1 MDFLARETVAF
12 PEGFWDSLDK
22 TVVNSVKQNLTGR
35 KFLPLYGPLG
45 AGASNVQVDEVSVDG
60 SSEEE
65 ESSGLVKRAGR
76 TFVELPQIFEDFTFN
91 WRDIESSEKSG
102 FPLDFTK
109 ATLAAQRLA
118 IKEDSLI
125 FFGSEFLGSEGL
137 LTASGTTTLKRGDW
151 AEGENAFLDV
161 AKGLAEFRSKG
172 IIGRYSL
179 ILSTDLYAK
188 LYRIQPSLG
197 IIEIDR
203 ISKMLDGNLFQS
215 PALGKDKAVL
225 VCAEAQYMDLAVG
238 LDILTG
244 YLETK
249 DFNHVLRIMETAAL
263 RLKCKDAVIKFE

>member
-1 MDFLARETVAF
+1 MDFLARETVSF
-12 PEGFWDSLDK
+12 PESFWDTLDK
-22 TVVNSVKQNLTGR
+22 TVVSTVKKNLTGR
-35 KFLPLYGPLG
+35 QFLPLYGPLG
-45 AGASNVQVDEVSVDG
+45 AGVTGIQVDEIAT
-60 SSEEE
+60 EEE
-65 ESSGLVKRAGR
+65 ENSGFVKTAGR
-76 TFVELPQIFEDFTFN
+76 TFVELPQIYEDFTLS
-91 WRDIESSEKSG
+91 WRDIENSEKSG

-109 ATLAAQRLA
+109 AALAAQKIAL
-118 IKEDSLI
+118 KEDSLV
-125 FFGSEFLGSEGL
+125 FYGSEFLGNKGL
-137 LTASGTTTLKRGDW
+137 LNAEGTAVLERGNW
-151 AEGENAFLDV
+151 TEGENAFLDV
-161 AKGLAEFRSKG
+161 AQGLALFRSKG

-203 ISKMLDGNLFQS
+203 ISKMLDGHLYQS

-238 LDILTG
+238 LDIETG

-249 DFNHVLRIMETAAL
+249 DFNHVLRILETAAL